1 MEKKRELEVQEYWQ
15 GKEQELGEPIV
26 LKSISHTFH
35 SGGVESFGVLF
46 ASAGFLVF
54 EYSKSSRR
62 SILEVLF
69 SRKEQGLSEQVKI
82 PRADILAAA
91 LVPTS
96 AARRWVARGEP
107 AAAVRERLE
116 KARPSPLASLL
127 SGSALCVCYESG
139 FLVLDTPLNR
149 QWLELLRGKK

>member
-1 MEKKRELEVQEYWQ
+1 
-15 GKEQELGEPIV
+15 LGEPIL
-26 LKSISHTFH
+26 LKSISHTYQ
-35 SGGVESFGVLF
+35 SGGSESFGVLF
-46 ASAGFLVF
+46 ASASYLIF
-54 EYSKSSRR
+54 EYSKASRR

-69 SRKEQGLSEQVKI
+69 SRREQGLSEQVKI